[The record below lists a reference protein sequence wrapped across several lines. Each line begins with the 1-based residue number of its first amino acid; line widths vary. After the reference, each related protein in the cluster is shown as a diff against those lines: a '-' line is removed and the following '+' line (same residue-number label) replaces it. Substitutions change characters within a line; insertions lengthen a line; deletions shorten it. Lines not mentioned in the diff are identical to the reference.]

1 MGSITLSQTTGWISP
16 RTNPWAAASVSGDT
30 AFQLVLSGV
39 STSLEAATVRVVSST
54 SMMTATASAIIAAKR
69 NRKRII
75 ELPHVHHNR
84 YGVAG
89 LTARSTRASL
99 PAIRY
104 LLHRADWGSSGRS
117 APQERSLQFSRL
129 HGAWHSAAD
138 RLDEPRARSFPGWI
152 EDATRRGGRV
162 V

>member
-54 SMMTATASAIIAAKR
+54 PMMTATASAIIAAKR

-75 ELPHVHHNR
+75 ELPHGSPQQMWR
-84 YGVAG
+84 G
-89 LTARSTRASL
+89 
-99 PAIRY
+99 
-104 LLHRADWGSSGRS
+104 RADGKGDPRPRCRQFAICYTVRAAGHWLDQRHRS
-117 APQERSLQFSRL
+117 DQCKSVACMGL
-129 HGAWHSAAD
+129 GIG
-138 RLDEPRARSFPGWI
+138 PRI
-152 EDATRRGGRV
+152 D
-162 V
+162 